1 MTQKEERKGK
11 RTAGI
16 LLYRLT
22 SQEPEIFLV
31 HPGGPFWKNKD
42 AGAWTV
48 PKGEPE
54 ASEDLETAAF
64 REFFEETGFS
74 LTGSGS
80 PLTPV
85 RQKAGK
91 WVYAWALEADLDP
104 AGLKSNDFETEWPP
118 KSGRIG
124 RFPEVDRF
132 AWFSFSLGR
141 EKINPAQAGFINELE
156 RRLKDKGQ
164 LKVK

>member
-1 MTQKEERKGK
+1 MTQKEQRKEK
-11 RTAGI
+11 RSAGI

-42 AGAWTV
+42 AGAWTI

-54 ASEDLETAAF
+54 EDEDLETTAY

-74 LTGSGS
+74 LTGVGF

-91 WVYAWALEADLDP
+91 WVYAWMLEADLDP
-104 AGLKSNDFETEWPP
+104 AVLKSNDFETEWPP
-118 KSGRIG
+118 KSGRIS

-132 AWFSFSLGR
+132 AWFSFSRGR
-141 EKINPAQAGFINELE
+141 EKINAAQVVLIDELE

-164 LKVK
+164 HKV